1 LLVTFAR
8 NIICNVTNNTKN
20 YKYTT
25 RLVLTLLINMNQEM
39 NYKYSLNIALEN
51 AKKRI
56 DLLEDLDKKS
66 IQDEYNEW
74 LSDGYNKE
82 SILLLREDPII

>member
-1 LLVTFAR
+1 
-8 NIICNVTNNTKN
+8 
-20 YKYTT
+20 
-25 RLVLTLLINMNQEM
+25 MNQEM